1 MDREEVKDVMEHKE
15 KKKKDSKLVVISNR
29 LPVALSEEEGEWQ
42 ITPGSGGLVTA
53 LNPVLKDRGGYW
65 IGWPGTREQIPRK
78 TLQDL
83 LIPISQEAGYRLVPL
98 QLSEEEVAGYYEGFS
113 NALLWP
119 LFHDLQTT
127 CVFRPEFWKWYR
139 HVNGRFASLA
149 GIYSDEEDYLWVQDY
164 QLLGVARALKEQGY
178 SRKTYFFLHIP
189 FPSPDIFTCLPW
201 RIPLLESLMEYDFL
215 GFQTIRDRRNFI
227 ACLRTVENRIKVTT
241 QGPISRIQYRD
252 RQVSLGALPISIDA
266 QEFEEASRSPNV
278 EEQVSRLR
286 EIHGDRKIIL
296 GVDRLDY
303 TKGIPHRIEAFRDML
318 ERYPELREKVTFIQ
332 VVVPS
337 RDNVEAYRALLDEIE
352 RMVASV
358 NGAYTTESWVPLLF
372 LYRSLPREELLGYYR
387 LADMALVTPLKDG
400 MNLVCKEYC
409 ACRIEEDGV
418 LVLSEFAGAAA
429 QFHRYALMVNPYDVE
444 GLADTLVWGLS
455 MKKKEQRKRMRGL
468 RRIVK
473 KRDIYWWVDQ
483 YLRASSGKE
492 LHNFPYT
499 DLPPLGDM
507 MLEQDASSGAEAPP
521 ENLWEVLEEY
531 AEDGKPSG
539 IPR

>member
-1 MDREEVKDVMEHKE
+1 MENKRKKRKE
-15 KKKKDSKLVVISNR
+15 SKLVIVSNR
-29 LPVALSEEEGEWQ
+29 LPVVLSKEENEWHVA
-42 ITPGSGGLVTA
+42 PGSGGLVTA

-65 IGWPGTREQIPRK
+65 IGWSGTGEDIPRD
-78 TLQDL
+78 TLQNL
-83 LIPISQEAGYRLVPL
+83 LAPISKDAGYRLVPL
-98 QLSEEEVAGYYEGFS
+98 LLSEEEVAGYYEGFS

-119 LFHDLQTT
+119 LVHDLQTT

-139 HVNGRFASLA
+139 HVNGRFAAIA
-149 GIYSDEEDYLWVQDY
+149 GFYSQEEDYLWVHDY
-164 QLLGVARALKEQGY
+164 QLMGVARALKEQGY

-201 RIPLLESLMEYDFL
+201 RIPLMESLMEYDFI
-215 GFQTIRDRRNFI
+215 GFQSMRDRRNFT
-227 ACLRTVENRIKVTT
+227 ACLRAVENRIKVTT

-252 RQVSLGALPISIDA
+252 REVSLGALPISIDA
-266 QEFEEASRSPNV
+266 EDFEETARSAEV
-278 EEQVSRLR
+278 EEHNAYLR
-286 EIHGDRKIIL
+286 EVHKGRKIIL

-303 TKGIPHRIEAFRDML
+303 TKGIPHRIEAFKDML
-318 ERYPELREKVTFIQ
+318 NRYPELREKVTFIQ

-337 RDNVEAYRALLDEIE
+337 RDNVEAYRSLLDEIE
-352 RMVASV
+352 RMVAHV
-358 NGAYTTESWVPLLF
+358 NGEYTTESWVPLLF
-372 LYRSLPREELLGYYR
+372 LYRSLSREELLGYYR

-409 ACRIEEDGV
+409 ACRIHEDGV

-455 MKKKEQRKRMRGL
+455 MKKSEQRKRMRGL

-483 YLRASSGKE
+483 YLRASSGKQ

-499 DLPPLGDM
+499 DLPPLGD
-507 MLEQDASSGAEAPP
+507 LLPDQVPLSGSEHGPSR
-521 ENLWEVLEEY
+521 LWEVMEEY
-531 AEDGKPSG
+531 SEDSE
-539 IPR
+539 IPTKNH

>member
-1 MDREEVKDVMEHKE
+1 MTEHKGV
-15 KKKKDSKLVVISNR
+15 KSKNSKLVVVSNR
-29 LPVALSEEEGEWQ
+29 LPVVLSREENQWQ
-42 ITPGSGGLVTA
+42 AAPGSGGLVTA
-53 LNPVLKDRGGYW
+53 LNPVLRDRGGYW
-65 IGWPGTREQIPRK
+65 IGWPGTKEDIPRN
-78 TLQDL
+78 TLQNL
-83 LIPISQEAGYRLVPL
+83 LSRISRESGYRLVPL

-139 HVNGRFASLA
+139 HVNGRFAALA
-149 GIYSDEEDYLWVQDY
+149 GVYSGEEDYLWVHDY

-201 RIPLLESLMEYDFL
+201 RIPLLESLMDYDFI
-215 GFQTIRDRRNFI
+215 GFQTIRDRRNFT

-241 QGPISRIQYRD
+241 QGPISKIHYRD

-266 QEFEEASRSPNV
+266 EDFEEASRSPEV
-278 EEQVSRLR
+278 EEHVERLR
-286 EIHGDRKIIL
+286 EIHGSRKIIL

-352 RMVASV
+352 RMVAHV
-358 NGAYTTESWVPLLF
+358 NGGYTTESWVPLLF
-372 LYRSLPREELLGYYR
+372 LYRSLSREELLGYYR

-409 ACRIEEDGV
+409 ACRIAEDGV

-429 QFHRYALMVNPYDVE
+429 QFHRYALMTNPYDVE
-444 GLADTLVWGLS
+444 GLADTLVRGLC
-455 MKKKEQRKRMRGL
+455 MKKGEQRRRMRGL

-507 MLEQDASSGAEAPP
+507 VLDQEALSGGEKTPS
-521 ENLWEVLEEY
+521 ENLWDVM
-531 AEDGKPSG
+531 EDYSGYPETSGKLL
-539 IPR
+539 

>member
-1 MDREEVKDVMEHKE
+1 MENKKVKDGS
-15 KKKKDSKLVVISNR
+15 SKLVVISNR
-29 LPVALSEEEGEWQ
+29 LPVVLSKEEEAWHVS
-42 ITPGSGGLVTA
+42 PGSGGLVTA

-65 IGWPGTREQIPRK
+65 IGWTGTGEAISRSA
-78 TLQDL
+78 LQEL
-83 LIPISQEAGYRLVPL
+83 LAPISRETGYRLVPL
-98 QLSEEEVAGYYEGFS
+98 LLSEEEVAGYYEGFS

-127 CVFRPEFWKWYR
+127 CIFQPEFWKWYR
-139 HVNGRFASLA
+139 HVNGRFAALA
-149 GIYSDEEDYLWVQDY
+149 GIYSNEGDYLWVHDY
-164 QLLGVARALKEQGY
+164 QLLGVAKALKEQGY

-201 RIPLLESLMEYDFL
+201 RIPLLESLMEYDFI
-215 GFQTIRDRRNFI
+215 GFQTMRDRRNFT
-227 ACLRTVENRIKVTT
+227 ACLRAMENRIKVTT

-266 QEFEEASRSPNV
+266 RDFEESSRSPRV
-278 EEQVSRLR
+278 EEHISVLR
-286 EIHGDRKIIL
+286 EVHGDRKIIL

-303 TKGIPHRIEAFRDML
+303 TKGIPHRIEAFKNML

-337 RDNVEAYRALLDEIE
+337 RDNVEAYRTLLDEIE
-352 RMVASV
+352 RLVTHV
-358 NGAYTTESWVPLLF
+358 NGEYTTESWVPLLF
-372 LYRSLPREELLGYYR
+372 LYRSLSREELLGYYR

-409 ACRIEEDGV
+409 ACRVEEDGV

-429 QFHRYALMVNPYDVE
+429 QFHRYALVVNPYDVE
-444 GLADTLVWGLS
+444 GLADALVRGLS
-455 MKKKEQRKRMRGL
+455 MKKSEQKKRMKGL
-468 RRIVK
+468 RKIVR

-499 DLPPLGDM
+499 DIPPLKDM
-507 MLEQDASSGAEAPP
+507 VSEQGGLS
-521 ENLWEVLEEY
+521 ENEEPSKGLWEVLE
-531 AEDGKPSG
+531 KK
-539 IPR
+539 